1 MAISIKRNPTPR
13 DINHAQNGSYAAGR
27 EGVRNKDINTL
38 LSWKMTPQQ
47 ILDFSYAYSRQGN
60 IYAGDTQYSNG
71 NLSPSGLVDS
81 CTATKLIASIASPR
95 GLTYNGLWDWGQSKA
110 GVYYEKTN
118 NTRLQE
124 GSTGRV
130 EGMINS
136 EDYATSRLESSAY
149 YLGIKCAFLLAGGP
163 DADAGNGMEP

>member
-1 MAISIKRNPTPR
+1 MRLYGNINKTEPDAW

-81 CTATKLIASIASPR
+81 LYGHETNRLYRQSRDSPTTVYGIGASPKPVFTTR
-95 GLTYNGLWDWGQSKA
+95 KPTIPACRKALPAASKA
-110 GVYYEKTN
+110 
-118 NTRLQE
+118 
-124 GSTGRV
+124 
-130 EGMINS
+130 
-136 EDYATSRLESSAY
+136 
-149 YLGIKCAFLLAGGP
+149 
-163 DADAGNGMEP
+163 